1 MDAKLLEQIQSL
13 THRQLVR
20 FGRICGVSM
29 GDYMKLGKDE
39 LRGKILSSPQLSDM
53 DNAGITSKMLEAFP
67 QGIFHRGEKHTPT
80 PRIPAGEPVKTYVGR
95 STADTVAMERANGD
109 AATELAALIARLSGG
124 NQTVDADQVRAI
136 VRKELEGIVL
146 PVTVQISTDGKA
158 PVALEGIHHKNFPL
172 LLKMVQAGVNVWL
185 AGPAGTGKTTAAHN
199 VAKALNLPFFF
210 NGAIDN
216 EYKLLGFTDA
226 QGRIVSRPFRKAF
239 CEGGVYL
246 FDEVDASMPGAL
258 LAFNSATANGHCDFP
273 DGCFERHKDFK
284 IIAAANTWGQGATAD
299 YVGRARMDGAFKDR
313 FRDCPWPIDEVLE
326 RTIAGNDKWVSYVQT
341 IRVKVAAKGIKV
353 IISPRASIDGAK
365 LLAGGLTWDE
375 TITATVRCGM
385 SDEQWKGVEV

>member
-1 MDAKLLEQIQSL
+1 MNNKINGL

-20 FGRICGVSM
+20 LAKFMGLKL
-29 GDYMKLGKDE
+29 GDYMKLGKAEIADRVSAYVSE
-39 LRGKILSSPQLSDM
+39 SSDPEAFLD
-53 DNAGITSKMLEAFP
+53 DKLAEAFP
-67 QGIFHRGEKHTPT
+67 HGVFHRGEKHQ
-80 PRIPAGEPVKTYVGR
+80 RPAHMAMAASDLPVQNSEMEPHKP
-95 STADTVAMERANGD
+95 STNGD
-109 AATELAALIARLSGG
+109 TANELAALLAKLAG
-124 NQTVDADQVRAI
+124 NNATVNPDQVRAI
-136 VRKELEGIVL
+136 VRKELEGLFL
-146 PVTVQISTDGKA
+146 PVTVQISTDGKP
-158 PVALEGIHHKNFPL
+158 PVALEGFHHKNFPL

-185 AGPAGTGKTTAAHN
+185 AGPAGTGKTTAARN
-199 VAKALNLPFFF
+199 VAKALGLDFYF

-273 DGCFERHKDFK
+273 DGCFERHPDFK

-326 RTIAGNDKWVSYVQT
+326 RTIAGNDKWTSYVQT
-341 IRVKVAAKGIKV
+341 IRTKVAAKGIKV

-375 TITATVRCGM
+375 TIQATVRCGM
-385 SDEQWKGVEV
+385 SDDQWAGVAI